1 MDSNRIEA
9 RNVGKPMPMRRPGL
23 RLHLIID
30 ADDTLW
36 ENNVY
41 FERAIDEFIDFIDH
55 STMTRAEIRA
65 TFNEI
70 ERATARVHGY
80 GARAFASSLRECYQR
95 LSDRVAD
102 EANFH
107 TVMRFG
113 ERILEQEIELLPGVE
128 QTLRDLAARH
138 HLVLFTKGHLEEQRL
153 KIERSGIGSHFA
165 HHEIV
170 AEKNSD
176 SYRALIERVGIA
188 PAQGWMVGNSP
199 RSDINPALAAGL
211 GAVFIP
217 HGQTWSLEH
226 DEIDRGSDRLIVIER
241 FPQLLDL
248 F

>member
-1 MDSNRIEA
+1 MDGNGT
-9 RNVGKPMPMRRPGL
+9 GKRQ
-23 RLHLIID
+23 HLIID

-36 ENNVY
+36 ENNIY
-41 FERAIDEFIDFIDH
+41 FERAIDEFIEFLDH

-80 GARAFASSLRECYQR
+80 GARAFASSLRECYGR
-95 LSDRVAD
+95 LADRVMD
-102 EANFH
+102 DQKHH
-107 TVMRFG
+107 TVMAFG
-113 ERILEQEIELLPGVE
+113 ERILEHEIELLPGVE
-128 QTLRDLAARH
+128 ATLRDLATRH
-138 HLVLFTKGHLEEQRL
+138 HLVLFTKGHSEEQRL
-153 KIERSGIGSHFA
+153 KIERSGIGDHFA

-170 AEKNSD
+170 AEKNGD
-176 SYRALIERVGIA
+176 SYRALVDRVGIS

-217 HGQTWSLEH
+217 HDQTWSLEH
-226 DEIDRGSDRLIVIER
+226 DEIDHASDRLIVLER
-241 FPQLLDL
+241 FPQLLDH